1 MSSVDLP
8 NRRRATLRQLGQ
20 FSRIWSVSR
29 LRRLP
34 CPALWPDSNATAR
47 PTRMERSG
55 SPNSWSKSSFTS
67 FLVRRP

>member
-47 PTRMERSG
+47 PTEDGTVWVTKLLKQIELYIFPSA
-55 SPNSWSKSSFTS
+55 PW
-67 FLVRRP
+67 